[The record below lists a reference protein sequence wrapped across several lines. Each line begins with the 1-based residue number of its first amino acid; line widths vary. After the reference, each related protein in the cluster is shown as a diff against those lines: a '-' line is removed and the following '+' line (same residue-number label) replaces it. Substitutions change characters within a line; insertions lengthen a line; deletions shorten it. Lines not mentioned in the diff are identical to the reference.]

1 MVFVLGFSNQK
12 STTPNS
18 YYQVYLDGSI
28 LGTISSKR
36 ELQDYI
42 RNQASVIR
50 ENVLDYEKKLNAIKD
65 VNDTISKTS
74 EALIGEDYNAFLSFN
89 NTDKVNY
96 LIKNK
101 DKCKISDLKLNSLK
115 LYLDQTYLLFFTNG
129 NLIIIS
135 FTHSIM

>member
-74 EALIGEDYNAFLSFN
+74 ETLIGEDYNAFLSFN
-89 NTDKVNY
+89 NTLRNFIFGHIITQLHVKY
-96 LIKNK
+96 KHLWIA
-101 DKCKISDLKLNSLK
+101 
-115 LYLDQTYLLFFTNG
+115 LLARVITFCYYIT
-129 NLIIIS
+129 S
-135 FTHSIM
+135 